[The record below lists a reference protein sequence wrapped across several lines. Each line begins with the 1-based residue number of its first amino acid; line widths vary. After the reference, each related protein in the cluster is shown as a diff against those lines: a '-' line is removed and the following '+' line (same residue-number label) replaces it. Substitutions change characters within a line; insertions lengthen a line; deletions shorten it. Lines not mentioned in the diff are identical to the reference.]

1 MAVRVIEPLTDLVNG
16 RVVGMPVTDLDI
28 VTDTV

>member
-1 MAVRVIEPLTDLVNG
+1 MPVRVIEPLTDLVNG
-16 RVVGMPVTDLDI
+16 RVVGIAVRDLVL